1 MDGAGFGIEDRQRR
15 VYWLVGIAGR
25 RYVRLHDS
33 ANRRTE
39 LSKLAGAH
47 TPVLCKE
54 TIDLVIPDG
63 NLADDCVF
71 LDATFGRGGHARA
84 LLARL
89 PSKARL
95 IAADR
100 DPDAVESARA
110 LAGEDARV
118 QVAHAR
124 FSELGGVLEEY
135 GVGSLCGAVMDLG
148 VSSPQL
154 DETRRGFSFRGN
166 GPLDMRMD
174 PGRGMTAAEWLNR
187 ADENEIA
194 LILHKLGEERF
205 ARRIARA
212 IVAGRPLTETGQL
225 ADIIAAAVPAAA
237 RGRRHDATR
246 SFQAIRMHVNDELA
260 EIQSGLDTVFEHL
273 QVGARLAVISFHS
286 LEDRLVKQTF
296 RRLSSPPVLP
306 RRLPVRA
313 DASLAPAR
321 LVGKAVRASDR
332 EIAGNPRAR
341 SATLRVLERVA

>member
-1 MDGAGFGIEDRQRR
+1 M
-15 VYWLVGIAGR
+15 
-25 RYVRLHDS
+25 
-33 ANRRTE
+33 
-39 LSKLAGAH
+39 AGAH

-54 TIDLVIPDG
+54 TIDLVMPVG

-89 PSKARL
+89 PPTARF

-100 DPDAVESARA
+100 DPAAVECARQ
-110 LAGEDARV
+110 LAREDHRV
-118 QVAHAR
+118 RVGHAR
-124 FSELGGVLEEY
+124 FSELAGVFEEY
-135 GVGSLCGAVMDLG
+135 RVDSFSGAVMDLG

-154 DETRRGFSFRGN
+154 DEAHRGFSFRSN

-174 PGRGMTAAEWLNR
+174 PSRGVTAAEWLNE
-187 ADENEIA
+187 ADEKDIA
-194 LILHKLGEERF
+194 LVLHKLGEERF

-225 ADIIAAAVPAAA
+225 ADLISAAVPAAA

-246 SFQAIRMHVNDELA
+246 SFQAIRMHVNNELE

-273 QVGARLAVISFHS
+273 RIGARLAVISFHS

-296 RRLSSPPVLP
+296 RRWSSPPVLP
-306 RRLPVRA
+306 RRLPVK
-313 DASLAPAR
+313 ASANPAPAR
-321 LVGKAVRASDR
+321 LVGKPVRASDR
-332 EIAGNPRAR
+332 EITANPRAR